1 MEKLKALKPVLKL
14 WNREVFGNIEQKK
27 KGALDC
33 IVAWDEV
40 ENNLSLT
47 VSELGEREEARGDIE
62 SGRCLKRSLGDKSL
76 GRSS

>member
-27 KGALDC
+27 KGALNC

-47 VSELGEREEARGDIE
+47 VSELGEREEARGEYRKWALLEEI
-62 SGRCLKRSLGDKSL
+62 SWRQKS
-76 GRSS
+76 REV